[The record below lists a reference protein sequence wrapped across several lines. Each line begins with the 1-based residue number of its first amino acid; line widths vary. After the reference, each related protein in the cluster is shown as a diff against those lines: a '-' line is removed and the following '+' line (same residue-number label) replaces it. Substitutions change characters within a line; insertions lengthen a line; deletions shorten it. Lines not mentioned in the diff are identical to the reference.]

1 MTTPSVVVVMGVAR
15 PPPLPFL
22 RGQLRGYATSADD
35 STQKNPPP
43 AVVGGGGPAA
53 LDADDDTADT
63 TSAAAAA
70 EALLAEEAA
79 AKATTTAK
87 PPQPL
92 FPWRHETSKN
102 LLPRLVK
109 GTPEWQYHV
118 GFRARVQDFM
128 AKKLLGVP
136 WWHKWMGWDW
146 RPERAESASYA
157 FSQGVAGIVSNV
169 YRIPFND
176 LITEEEESSGMRQT
190 LDFRYPMP
198 PLASPILP
206 NVEIERSDAPSSPS
220 PPDNATGVTGNRAHD
235 RDDDCDS
242 PPSPEDCCPGIDQML
257 DEPLRKLFQS
267 AHEHGKNRLQ
277 IRLQMT
283 PTSRR
288 VVVSIFCLPFVTRQ
302 DAERDPALAGR
313 VRDMFRGLL
322 STGERP
328 ISQINILEYTQE
340 RLAQDRAN
348 LRTTVELQ
356 VLVECDEIFQVVDRE
371 TGQVLQGS
379 ADGEVRRVWHL
390 VCLETTSTF
399 SPWLYFPLR
408 GRVEVGNWIITD
420 IDDLLGP
427 KKWYHM

>member
-379 ADGEVRRVWHL
+379 TDGAVRQVWHL
-390 VCLETTSTF
+390 VRLETTTTFTPSTT
-399 SPWLYFPLR
+399 FPYLPQ
-408 GRVEVGNWIITD
+408 VDVGNWIITD

-427 KKWYHM
+427 KKWYHL